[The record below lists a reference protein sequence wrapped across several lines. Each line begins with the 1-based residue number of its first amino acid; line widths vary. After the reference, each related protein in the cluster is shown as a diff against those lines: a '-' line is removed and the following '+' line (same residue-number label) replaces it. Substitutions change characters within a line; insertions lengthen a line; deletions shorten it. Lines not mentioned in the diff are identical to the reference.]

1 MLMETLDEAK
11 NALASLVANQRE
23 GEQSYIRHRYQNPNA
38 YEVDT
43 SSLLPGG
50 AYTVA
55 SYDSNGNM
63 TTKASGER
71 VSFVMNGGEY
81 RWGVSFDRGLKLY
94 KKIPLTAI
102 IIDGKIIDSCGDTIV
117 LEEQGLEASCDYA
130 YFRLAARRAAQDTVN
145 TEDAI
150 DMLYCDRHNCAGTLT
165 LNDDVD
171 FFDKKR
177 ICCVRSRDG
186 VPIKAYAGD
195 AITHREVRHIPKM
208 MEVIIDGKHLYI
220 HRANFQII
228 DAELLR

>member
-1 MLMETLDEAK
+1 MLMETLEEAK
-11 NALASLVANQRE
+11 SALANLIANQMK
-23 GEQSYIRHRYQNPNA
+23 GEQSYIRQRYQNPDT

-43 SSLLPGG
+43 ESLLPGG

-55 SYDSNGNM
+55 SYDAHGNM
-63 TTKASGER
+63 TVKASGDS

-81 RWGVSFDRGLKLY
+81 SWGASFNGGFKLF
-94 KKIPLTAI
+94 KKTPLTSV
-102 IIDGKIIDSCGDTIV
+102 IIDGKIIDSCGNTIA
-117 LEEQGLEASCDYA
+117 LEEQGLVASCDYA
-130 YFRLAARRAAQDTVN
+130 YFRLAARRAAQGTVDM
-145 TEDAI
+145 ESAFDA
-150 DMLYCDRHNCAGTLT
+150 LYCDRHNCAGKLT

-195 AITHREVRHIPKM
+195 AITHREVRHIPET
-208 MEVIIDGKHLYI
+208 MEVLIDGKHLYI

-228 DAELLR
+228 DSELLR